1 MVKPAMPYLD
11 IISDART
18 LAPHHPLACYQVRL
32 AFLFDNPC
40 SELTFYARSRVN
52 SR

>member
-18 LAPHHPLACYQVRL
+18 LAPHHPLACYQVSL
-32 AFLFDNPC
+32 AFSPTSIRKLN
-40 SELTFYARSRVN
+40 L
-52 SR
+52 